1 MTKATSAPPDFEP
14 GRVASEVQRWAVPF
28 VESLGDGFQALYLY
42 GSAADA
48 SWNPAASDANLL
60 LVAKSLPS
68 TTLRALATAWPDSGP
83 LGAPANI
90 VALAGDQ
97 LARSTD
103 TFALELAEVKYH
115 GQLVQGRDVLAELEI
130 PDDAIRRH
138 LERELR
144 LVVVRLRRVYIH
156 RFEDRRTLVTA
167 MAEAAG
173 ALAACA
179 RGLHFLVG
187 SRSPLPTE
195 SAFAAAAD
203 WAGTEPRA
211 WLEAWRLRHEAEPP
225 LGAVDLY
232 LDLLDATARFLERV
246 DTFERR

>member
-1 MTKATSAPPDFEP
+1 MSKATKTAQDFEP
-14 GRVASEVQRWAVPF
+14 GRVVAEVERWATPF
-28 VESLGDGFQALYLY
+28 VETLGDGFVALYLY

-48 SWNPAASDANLL
+48 SWDPTASDANLL

-68 TTLRALATAWPDSGP
+68 STLRALTAAWPRTGP
-83 LGAPANI
+83 LGAPANV
-90 VALAGDQ
+90 VALPQDQ
-97 LARSTD
+97 LARATD

-115 GQLVQGRDVLAELEI
+115 GQLASGRDVLAELEI

-144 LVVVRLRRVYIH
+144 LIVVRLRRIYLNQSDEP
-156 RFEDRRTLVTA
+156 RLLVAA
-167 MAEAAG
+167 MAQAAG
-173 ALAACA
+173 GLAACA

-195 SAFAAAAD
+195 SAFATAAD
-203 WAGTEPRA
+203 WAGVEPRA
-211 WLEAWRLRHEAEPP
+211 WLEAWRLRHEKEPP
-225 LGAVDLY
+225 LAAADFY
-232 LDLLDATARFLERV
+232 LDLLDATTRFLQRV